1 LVRGSAARRA
11 AAGRT
16 AKGHLFFVR
25 FARQFTGASFFQE
38 DLAELAY
45 VNGRN
50 LLRADHM
57 EYG

>member
-1 LVRGSAARRA
+1 VVVPLAAPQQAELPIVFVLASRA
-11 AAGRT
+11 NLPG
-16 AKGHLFFVR
+16 L
-25 FARQFTGASFFQE
+25 SLCQE
-38 DLAELAY
+38 GLAELAY